1 MSELL
6 PALDTL
12 KKGRIIDLTHL
23 VHDEIPRFGPFPK
36 MTQETLYTVPDA
48 GFDVERVSFVTQY
61 VTHIDAPEHFV
72 EGHRRLDK
80 IELEELMLPLYV
92 LHFEEEVAKNPEFS

>member
-1 MSELL
+1 M
-6 PALDTL
+6 
-12 KKGRIIDLTHL
+12 
-23 VHDEIPRFGPFPK
+23 
-36 MTQETLYTVPDA
+36 PDA